1 MNDFDKKKMNELTG
15 AIVDAA
21 IKVHRILGPGLLES
35 AYEKCLQFELQ
46 KRGFKVASQVDMPV
60 IYDGMKI
67 DLGYRIDLLVEDTVV
82 VECKAVRELTPIDKA
97 QILSHIKL
105 NNFPVGLLINFHTSL
120 IKNGL
125 HRFVN

>member
-1 MNDFDKKKMNELTG
+1 LNRSRLNEITG

-21 IKVHRILGPGLLES
+21 IKVHKVLGPGLLES
-35 AYEKCLQFELQ
+35 AYEKCLEYELQ
-46 KRGFKVASQVDMPV
+46 KRGFQVKRQVDMPLV
-60 IYDGMKI
+60 YEDLRL
-67 DLGYRIDLLVEDTVV
+67 DLGYRIDMLVEVIVV

-105 NNFPVGLLINFHTSL
+105 NNFPVGLLVNFHEQL
-120 IKNGL
+120 LKDGI